1 MLAEGRAFLIAFPG
15 RTWERGEGGE
25 YIFVSFFIILIVGFH
40 DQILSA

>member
-15 RTWERGEGGE
+15 RTWEREE
-25 YIFVSFFIILIVGFH
+25 DIFVSVIIILIVGFH